1 MKGFVAA
8 MFKIYKY
15 TNKVN
20 GKIYIGQTRNSLSQ
34 RAKFNG
40 ENYYGCRY
48 FYNAIKKYGWENFEP
63 EIIVD
68 GLTQEEADIL
78 EEYFIKQYNSTD
90 RSIGY
95 NISFGGNNNVMPDE
109 SKEIISKKAIE
120 RYKDKTKNP
129 MYGKKHSETSL
140 KKMSQKKVGKNNPM
154 YGKHL
159 SEESKQKQKE
169 TRIKNGTNTGH
180 IWTLEERQVKSIQQ
194 KELCKKYINKKVYCI
209 EDDLHF
215 DSITEAAKFYNVGV
229 STLAACLRGRQKTCR
244 KRHFLY
250 DK

>member
-1 MKGFVAA
+1 MKGFVAE

-34 RAKFNG
+34 RAKSNG

-68 GLTQEEADIL
+68 GLSQEEADIL

-95 NISFGGNNNVMPDE
+95 NISYGGSNNTMPDE
-109 SKEIISKKAIE
+109 SREIISQKAIE

-129 MYGKKHSETSL
+129 MYGRKHSEESL
-140 KKMSQKKVGKNNPM
+140 RKMSQKKVGKNNPM

-159 SEESKQKQKE
+159 SKESLRKQKE
-169 TRIKNGTNTGH
+169 SLIRNGSSKGH
-180 IWTLEERQVKSIQQ
+180 EWTKEEREAKSIQQ
-194 KELCKKYINKKVYCI
+194 KELCKIYINKKVYCI
-209 EDDLHF
+209 DDDLHF
-215 DSITEAAKFYNVGV
+215 ESITSAAEYYGVSV
-229 STLAACLRGRQKTCR
+229 STLAGCLKGRQKTSAG
-244 KRHFLY
+244 KHFIY